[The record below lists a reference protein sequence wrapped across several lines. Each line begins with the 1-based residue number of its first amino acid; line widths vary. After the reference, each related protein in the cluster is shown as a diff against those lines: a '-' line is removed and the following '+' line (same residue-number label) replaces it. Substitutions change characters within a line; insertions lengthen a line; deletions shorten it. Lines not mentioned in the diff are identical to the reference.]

1 MTGGVQACHNGRMTY
16 VIVGAGCGL
25 ALCALAV
32 AAQFRLP
39 GCDRLLALDR
49 LDAAR
54 RASVDARGLC
64 RAVSVVLYLA
74 SFCFLGVALALAL
87 GVLRERAW
95 VPLSLAII
103 LVAANAL
110 ALVYR
115 RHGARAAPPAARSAR
130 ALFVTL
136 DALLA
141 VAIVASLVLAAR

>member
-1 MTGGVQACHNGRMTY
+1 MTY

-49 LDAAR
+49 LDASR
-54 RASVDARGLC
+54 RATLDARGLC

-74 SFCFLGVALALAL
+74 SFCFFGVALALAL

-95 VPLSLAII
+95 APLSLSII
-103 LVAANAL
+103 LCAANAL
-110 ALVYR
+110 AVVYR
-115 RHGARAAPPAARSAR
+115 RHGARAAPRAARSAR
-130 ALFVTL
+130 ALLIAL

-141 VAIVASLVLAAR
+141 VAIIAFLVLAIR